1 MQNRIKMRHFQA
13 VIALAEEMHY
23 GRAAERIGLTQSGMT
38 RCIQSAEREA
48 NATLFER
55 NRSKIELTDAGRSYV
70 EFARI
75 AIASGERAMRSA
87 KESREG
93 ADSVLQI
100 GKSPDLDPVLVEI
113 LYAIR
118 LPLFP
123 TLDIGVHSESSSDL
137 AHDLMSANLDIAL
150 ITQPESNAKL
160 TMTKLAETPMHIVLS
175 REHLLASRDVIKLTD
190 LRDER
195 WIIYQQ
201 RTHPLLYER
210 IMRRMHEE
218 SIHPKRIDRI
228 LYPDEAEQLLLA
240 NRGVAFLTKAN
251 ALKLNGDRLV
261 AKPLEE
267 SALCLDEWI
276 AARAD
281 DQSRLVASSFVR
293 SLRALRLFCNRHK
306 WFFRSAKVPCRRHRA
321 HRPNRPYGSSGAK
334 KLIGFR
340 YSLQMAQS
348 TATSIARSP
357 DSHLFMYECAMPN
370 CSETSR

>member
-48 NATLFER
+48 NAILFER

-70 EFARI
+70 QYARI

-113 LYAIR
+113 LYSIR

-137 AHDLMSANLDIAL
+137 AHDLMSADLDVAL
-150 ITQPESNAKL
+150 ITQPESNARL
-160 TMTKLAETPMHIVLS
+160 TMTKLAETPMHIVLP
-175 REHLLASRDVIKLTD
+175 REHVLSAKETIKLTD

-210 IMRRMHEE
+210 IMRRMKEE

-228 LYPDEAEQLLLA
+228 LYPDEAEHLLLA

-251 ALKLNGDRLV
+251 ALKLNGDRLI
-261 AKPLEE
+261 AKPLDE

-281 DQSRLVASSFVR
+281 DQSRLVSEFVR
-293 SLRALRLFCNRHK
+293 AFVTRSTLVLQPSQMVLPIGKGALPSASCARA
-306 WFFRSAKVPCRRHRA
+306 
-321 HRPNRPYGSSGAK
+321 
-334 KLIGFR
+334 
-340 YSLQMAQS
+340 
-348 TATSIARSP
+348 
-357 DSHLFMYECAMPN
+357 
-370 CSETSR
+370 

>member
-23 GRAAERIGLTQSGMT
+23 GRAAQRIGLTQSGMT

-137 AHDLMSANLDIAL
+137 AHDLMSANLDVAL

-160 TMTKLAETPMHIVLS
+160 TMTKLAETPMHIVLP
-175 REHLLASRDVIKLTD
+175 REHLLASKDVIKLTD

-281 DQSRLVASSFVR
+281 DQSRLVSEFVR
-293 SLRALRLFCNRHK
+293 AFVTRSTLVLQPSQMVLPIGKGALP
-306 WFFRSAKVPCRRHRA
+306 SASC
-321 HRPNRPYGSSGAK
+321 
-334 KLIGFR
+334 
-340 YSLQMAQS
+340 
-348 TATSIARSP
+348 SP
-357 DSHLFMYECAMPN
+357 S
-370 CSETSR
+370 